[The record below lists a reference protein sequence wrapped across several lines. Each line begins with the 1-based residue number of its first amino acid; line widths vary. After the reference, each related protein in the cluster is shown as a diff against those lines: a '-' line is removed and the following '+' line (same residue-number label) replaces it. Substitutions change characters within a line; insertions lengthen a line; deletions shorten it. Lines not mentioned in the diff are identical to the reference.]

1 MLPIMVWEPYV
12 LSLKMEEGTERRIGP
27 LNGAERNYSTL
38 KKEALAIIIGV
49 KSFHQFLYEHSFTIK
64 TDHKPLEGLLNE
76 KEEIPALAAP

>member
-12 LSLKMEEGTERRIGP
+12 LSLKMEEGTERRIGI

-38 KKEALAIIIGV
+38 KKEALAIIIAV

-64 TDHKPLEGLLNE
+64 TDH
-76 KEEIPALAAP
+76 